1 MCTDAARKYIRKND
15 CGRISSGV
23 TRGYI
28 CPVCFLKH
36 SLQLI
41 QIFFGRFEEG
51 VIRVTSANR
60 IRKHPNRQNVFQDY
74 KVIKN

>member
-1 MCTDAARKYIRKND
+1 MCTDAARKYISKND

-51 VIRVTSANR
+51 VIRVTFQQIGYESILIGRMFSR
-60 IRKHPNRQNVFQDY
+60 ITR
-74 KVIKN
+74 

>member
-1 MCTDAARKYIRKND
+1 MYTDAARKYIRKND

-28 CPVCFLKH
+28 CPVRFLKH

-41 QIFFGRFEEG
+41 QIFLGHFEEG
-51 VIRVTSANR
+51 VVRAKFQQIGYESILIGSMFSR
-60 IRKHPNRQNVFQDY
+60 ITR
-74 KVIKN
+74 

>member
-1 MCTDAARKYIRKND
+1 MCTDAARKYIRKHD

-51 VIRVTSANR
+51 VIRVTFQQIGYESILIGRMFSR
-60 IRKHPNRQNVFQDY
+60 ITR
-74 KVIKN
+74 

>member
-1 MCTDAARKYIRKND
+1 M
-15 CGRISSGV
+15 

-51 VIRVTSANR
+51 VIRVTFQQIGYESILIGRMFSR
-60 IRKHPNRQNVFQDY
+60 ITR
-74 KVIKN
+74 

>member
-51 VIRVTSANR
+51 VIRVTFQKIGYESILIGRMFSR
-60 IRKHPNRQNVFQDY
+60 ITM
-74 KVIKN
+74 